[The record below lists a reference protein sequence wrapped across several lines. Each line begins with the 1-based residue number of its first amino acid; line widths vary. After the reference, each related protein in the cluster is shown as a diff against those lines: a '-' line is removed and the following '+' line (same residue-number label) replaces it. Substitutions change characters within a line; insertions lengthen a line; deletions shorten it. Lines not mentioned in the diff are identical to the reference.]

1 MSDEI
6 VVDVF
11 QQCARC
17 GSSVERVQCEHC
29 GGDGTTAPGE
39 LYEQDPLWYD
49 EDDTD
54 PCSVCGG
61 ASGWTVCVSDA
72 AWCEAHP
79 LPGHE
84 GIKRGEIDE
93 YGIERE
99 PASPAPVIGGEESE
113 R

>member
-1 MSDEI
+1 VSAEVI
-6 VVDVF
+6 VDVF

-17 GSSVERVQCEHC
+17 GSSVTRVSCEEC
-29 GGDGTTAPGE
+29 GGEGSTAPGE

-49 EDDTD
+49 EDDAD

-61 ASGWTVCVSDA
+61 TGGWTVCLSDA
-72 AWCEAHP
+72 AWCEANP

-93 YGIERE
+93 YGIERS
-99 PASPAPVIGGEESE
+99 PSPATEAKGATT
-113 R
+113 